1 MDREELKNF
10 LLEQALEIE
19 PMINRKREIEQIFTN
34 GIMTTE
40 LNEEYEYLSN
50 EIKARVEFFNELI
63 NA

>member
-1 MDREELKNF
+1 MDRQELKNF

-40 LNEEYEYLSN
+40 LNDEYE
-50 EIKARVEFFNELI
+50 
-63 NA
+63 